1 MNDTSGD
8 TQGLV
13 GDLMTN
19 ATDLMRSEIKL
30 FRAEISE
37 KSTQAATAL
46 GMIVGGIVMVLVA
59 LIVLAFALVAALEN
73 AGLPAGWAAVVVGLV
88 FAIIAYVLIDRGAAN
103 LKAANLSPDRTA
115 DSLSKDGKAIKGAMS

>member
-1 MNDTSGD
+1 MNDTSGN

-88 FAIIAYVLIDRGAAN
+88 FAVIAYVLIDRGAAN

>member
-1 MNDTSGD
+1 MNDTSGN